1 MNKLLQG
8 LQIVESSAFVAAP
21 LGGMTLAQLGADVI
35 RFDPIKGGIDTSRWP
50 LNAAGKSL
58 YWAGLNKS
66 KRSIMLDIRQ
76 PAGQELARSI
86 IAKAGIFLTNF
97 PAKGWLSYESLKTD
111 CEDLIMINITGTRD
125 GSSAVD
131 YTVNAATGFA
141 YITGDAGPDHP
152 VNNALPAWDVATG
165 HLAALAVLAA
175 ERHRQTT
182 GEGQLVTLPLMDVAL
197 AVTGHL
203 GYIAE
208 ASLLGQQRPVSGNDV
223 YGAFGRD
230 FVSRDGQ
237 RIMLVAISKRQW
249 QGLCEA
255 TGLAEKFALI
265 EPMLDVNLNAEGD
278 RYRARHAIA
287 AVLEPWCRR
296 HTLTEIAGRFDA
308 HGVCWGRFQRFTDLV
323 ESPLCTPPLFDDVEQ
338 PGIGRYPMPGSALE
352 FSANPRVPV
361 QPAPMLGQHTDQ
373 ILTEVLGLD
382 SAFIARLHDVG
393 IVAGPEENT
402 GGR

>member
-1 MNKLLQG
+1 MNKLLHG
-8 LQIVESSAFVAAP
+8 LQIVEGSAFVAAP

-35 RFDPIKGGIDTSRWP
+35 RFDPIGGGIDARRWP
-50 LNAAGKSL
+50 LNDAGNSL

-76 PAGQELARSI
+76 PEGQQLACSL
-86 IAKAGIFLTNF
+86 IAQAGIFLTNF
-97 PAKGWLSYESLKTD
+97 PARGWLSYEALRQHR
-111 CEDLIMINITGTRD
+111 EDLIMVNITGSRD
-125 GSSAVD
+125 GTSAVD

-141 YITGDAGPDHP
+141 YITGDARPDHP

-175 ERHRQTT
+175 ERHRRST

-203 GYIAE
+203 GYVAE
-208 ASLLGQQRPVSGNDV
+208 AALLGQERPPSGNDV

-230 FVSRDGQ
+230 FVTRDGQ
-237 RIMLVAISKRQW
+237 RIMLVAISARQW
-249 QGLCEA
+249 RGLCEA
-255 TGLAEKFALI
+255 TGLGEKFALI
-265 EPMLDVNLNAEGD
+265 EPMLEVDLNDEGD

-287 AVLEPWCRR
+287 AVLEPWCAA
-296 HTLTEIAGRFDA
+296 HDLSDIADRFDA

-323 ESPLCTPPLFDDVEQ
+323 NSPLCDQPLFEQVEQ

-352 FSANPRVPV
+352 FSACPRVPV
-361 QPAPMLGQHTDQ
+361 QPAPVLGQHTEQ
-373 ILTEVLGLD
+373 ILSDVLGLD
-382 SAFIARLHDVG
+382 SATIAQLYDSGV
-393 IVAGPEENT
+393 VAGAEA
-402 GGR
+402 GI

>member
-8 LQIVESSAFVAAP
+8 LQIVEGSAFVAAP

-35 RFDPIKGGIDTSRWP
+35 RFDPIGGGIDARRWP
-50 LNAAGKSL
+50 LNPAGKSL

-66 KRSIMLDIRQ
+66 KRSIMLDIRK
-76 PAGQELARSI
+76 PEGQELARAL
-86 IAKAGIFLTNF
+86 IAKAGHFLTNF
-97 PAKGWLSYESLKTD
+97 PARGWLAYEALQQAR
-111 CEDLIMINITGTRD
+111 EDLIMVNISGSRD

-141 YITGDAGPDHP
+141 YITGDARPDHP

-175 ERHRQTT
+175 ERHRNAS
-182 GEGQLVTLPLMDVAL
+182 GEGQLVTLPLQDVAL

-208 ASLLGQQRPVSGNDV
+208 AKLLDQQRPVSGNAI

-230 FVSRDGQ
+230 FTTRDDQ
-237 RIMLVAISKRQW
+237 RIMVVAISKRQW
-249 QGLCEA
+249 RGLCEA

-265 EPMLDVNLNAEGD
+265 EPMLEVDLNDEGD

-287 AVLEPWCRR
+287 AVLEPWCAK
-296 HTLTEIAGRFDA
+296 HDLAEIADRFDA
-308 HGVCWGRFQRFTDLV
+308 QGVCWGVFQRFTDLV
-323 ESPLCTPPLFDDVEQ
+323 ASPLCGAPLFEDVEQ
-338 PGIGRYPMPGSALE
+338 PGIGRYPMPGSALD
-352 FSANPRVPV
+352 FAASPRVPV
-361 QPAPMLGQHTDQ
+361 RPAPMLGQHTDQ
-373 ILTEVLGLD
+373 ILAEILSLD
-382 SAFIARLHDVG
+382 SAAIGRLHDAG
-393 IVAGPEENT
+393 IVAGPEAAP
-402 GGR
+402 

>member
-8 LQIVESSAFVAAP
+8 MQIVEGSAFVAAP

-35 RFDPIKGGIDTSRWP
+35 RFDPVGGGIDARRCP
-50 LNAAGKSL
+50 LNPAGKSL

-66 KRSIMLDIRQ
+66 KRSIMLDIRK
-76 PAGQELARSI
+76 PEGQELVRAL
-86 IAKAGIFLTNF
+86 IAKAGLFLSNF
-97 PAKGWLSYESLKTD
+97 PARGWLNYEQLQQART
-111 CEDLIMINITGTRD
+111 DLIMVNVTGSRE

-131 YTVNAATGFA
+131 YTVNAAVGFA
-141 YITGDAGPDHP
+141 FITGDARPDHP

-175 ERHRQTT
+175 ERHRNLT
-182 GEGQLVTLPLMDVAL
+182 GAGQLVTLPLQDVAL

-208 ASLLGQQRPVSGNDV
+208 AKLLRQERPVSGNDV

-230 FVSRDGQ
+230 FATRDGR
-237 RIMLVAISKRQW
+237 RIMIVAISKRQW

-255 TGLAEKFALI
+255 TGLGEKFALI
-265 EPMLDVNLNAEGD
+265 EPMLDVDLNDEGD

-287 AVLEPWCRR
+287 AVLEPWCAARD
-296 HTLTEIAGRFDA
+296 LAEIADCFDA
-308 HGVCWGRFQRFTDLV
+308 HGVCWGRFQRFTELLAG
-323 ESPLCTPPLFDDVEQ
+323 PLCSAPLFEDVEQ

-352 FSANPRVPV
+352 FSASPRVPV
-361 QPAPMLGQHTDQ
+361 QPAPVLGQHTDE
-373 ILTEVLGLD
+373 ILSQVLGLD
-382 SAFIARLHDVG
+382 SAEIGRLHDTGV
-393 IVAGPEENT
+393 VAGSEAAL
-402 GGR
+402 